1 MLGRRPLSNSGEG
14 LTWNGKGASEARTWT
29 IAADGASP
37 PVPSWAVAPDSSW
50 SCSPWCSGVDPR
62 QFMGDGRRRRARRES
77 GPKDPAEERM
87 AEFSKVIFKD
97 TEDVWDEQFRV
108 MGKVYKQPTLVLFS
122 DQVESACGM
131 QSAAVGP
138 FYCPN
143 DGKVYI
149 DLSFFNTLEK
159 QLGAPGEFARAY
171 VLAHEVGH
179 HVQRLLG
186 ILRPRRRGSPD
197 DEPDRVQQ
205 DVRSVGAAGRLP
217 GRSLGASR
225 ANESTSSFRRATSNR
240 PRTPRSA
247 SATTCLQKQARG
259 RVSPDG
265 FTHGTAKQRQRWF
278 LEGFNTGDVKKARE
292 LFDLPYEK
300 L

>member
-1 MLGRRPLSNSGEG
+1 
-14 LTWNGKGASEARTWT
+14 
-29 IAADGASP
+29 
-37 PVPSWAVAPDSSW
+37 
-50 SCSPWCSGVDPR
+50 
-62 QFMGDGRRRRARRES
+62 
-77 GPKDPAEERM
+77 M
-87 AEFSKVIFKD
+87 AEFAKVIFKD

-138 FYCPN
+138 VYCPN

-159 QLGAPGEFARAY
+159 QLGAAPRRVRPRLRSRARSGTPRPATF
-171 VLAHEVGH
+171 
-179 HVQRLLG
+179 G

-205 DVRSVGAAGRLP
+205 DAVRLELQADFLAEV
-217 GRSLGASR
+217 
-225 ANESTSSFRRATSNR
+225 
-240 PRTPRSA
+240 SA
-247 SATTCLQKQARG
+247 IYAQRKHKFLQKGDLESATNAAFRIGDDVLQKQARG